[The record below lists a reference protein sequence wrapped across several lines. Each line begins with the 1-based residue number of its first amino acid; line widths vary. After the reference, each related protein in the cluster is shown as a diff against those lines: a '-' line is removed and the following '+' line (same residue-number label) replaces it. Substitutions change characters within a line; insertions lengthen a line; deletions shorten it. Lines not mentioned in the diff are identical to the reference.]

1 MAGGARGGN
10 HPRHVKARSL
20 LVVVEMA
27 LALILLTGAGLL
39 IRTFWA
45 LRTID
50 PGFDAHNVL
59 TMEMSL
65 AGTRFETVAEM
76 AGLVNDAEKRIQNL
90 PGVTAAAAT
99 FSLPLEFQLGAPVAI
114 EGHSEDRY
122 GADVAY
128 VSSRYF
134 DVFRIPVREGR
145 AFNERDDE
153 NSPAVTVVNEAMAQG
168 HNGEMRWSSIFPWRD
183 GGPLGARVTIGK
195 SMAPPFEDHARHIV
209 GVAGEVR
216 DIGLNRRPPPMLY
229 VPISQMNR
237 GLARIIGRG
246 VPLHWVIR
254 TRTEPYS
261 LRNAIAG
268 ELRVASG
275 GLPVART
282 RTMEEVVSESTARDR
297 FNMTLLCVFAAIA
310 LLLGAIGVYGLMSY
324 TVQQRTHEIGVRIAL
339 GARPADVRSM
349 VVVQGMCLAATGVLL
364 GVPAAL
370 AVTPMMGSLL
380 FGVQARDPVV
390 IVLTA
395 FVLITAALLATYL
408 PAYRATHVDPA
419 TALRCE

>member
-1 MAGGARGGN
+1 
-10 HPRHVKARSL
+10 
-20 LVVVEMA
+20 
-27 LALILLTGAGLL
+27 
-39 IRTFWA
+39 
-45 LRTID
+45 
-50 PGFDAHNVL
+50 
-59 TMEMSL
+59 
-65 AGTRFETVAEM
+65 
-76 AGLVNDAEKRIQNL
+76 
-90 PGVTAAAAT
+90 
-99 FSLPLEFQLGAPVAI
+99 
-114 EGHSEDRY
+114 
-122 GADVAY
+122 
-128 VSSRYF
+128 
-134 DVFRIPVREGR
+134 
-145 AFNERDDE
+145 
-153 NSPAVTVVNEAMAQG
+153 
-168 HNGEMRWSSIFPWRD
+168 MRWSSIFPWRD